1 MGPRILVLG
10 LGNIL
15 LSDEGL
21 GVAAI
26 ERLTATHRLGAEVE
40 VLDGG
45 TMGLDL
51 LYRLEGVGH
60 LIIVD
65 AIRSGGAPG
74 DIMRLEGDEIPK
86 MLATKMSM
94 HQVGLQELLAV
105 SELRGALPA
114 HVVLWGMEP
123 AWLDWGTS
131 LTPAIAGQ
139 LDALVEAVACEVEQ
153 LARASAQNGPNP
165 EAEGRDRRA

>member
-1 MGPRILVLG
+1 MERKILVLG
-10 LGNIL
+10 LGNTL

-21 GVAAI
+21 GVAAVQ
-26 ERLTATHRLGAEVE
+26 RLTEAHRLEPEVE

-65 AIRSGGAPG
+65 AVKTGSAPG
-74 DIMRLEGDEIPK
+74 DLVRLEDGEIPK
-86 MLATKMSM
+86 LLATKMSM

-105 SELRGALPA
+105 SELRGTLPP

-123 AWLDWGTS
+123 ASLDWGAE
-131 LTPAIAGQ
+131 LTPAVADR
-139 LDALVEAVACEVEQ
+139 LDALVQAVAAEI
-153 LARASAQNGPNP
+153 ASVPN
-165 EAEGRDRRA
+165 RLRSQDR